1 MYYNFTFT
9 DINQA
14 VPFLLQRLQED
25 GDRILSR
32 AGSTRELTHVGITL
46 TQPWKREL
54 LLPTRR
60 HSIAAQIA
68 ETIWVLSG
76 RDDVRWLERYLP
88 RAKDFSDDGI
98 TWRGAYGPRLRG
110 KRDQLQH
117 IFKMLAENNSDR
129 RAVAAIYDP
138 AIDMEPGR
146 DIPCNDF
153 LNFSIRNSKL
163 DLHVFVRSNDA
174 WWGLSGI
181 NAFEWS
187 ALLEIMAG
195 LLGVDIGS
203 LHFSTTSLHLY
214 EQHWSKADKVIMG
227 ASNSYPTPQ
236 LELDERFDVG
246 EWQYDWGWPKV
257 DGLLEQWL
265 DIEDAIRDGRRD
277 DVRMIEEFPEP
288 MLQSWLRVIHWY
300 WNGHSEVT
308 VPLKGTRLYESM
320 QLSVRPSPQQALP
333 VEVVGT
339 PLSDKINELHVE
351 KDAAYG
357 DSWRKRGEQVG
368 ILANIARK
376 VDRLEIG
383 GETSDENKLDT
394 AIDLTVYLAKYRWWL
409 ADEALL
415 EAPLKLPVDTP
426 HTVAVHELLKAIEES
441 NKSTLNARVADL
453 VPIIVEE
460 FGLLQSK
467 VEKYDDSRVTDV
479 NNLLELS
486 FLLTK
491 AIYEAK

>member
-14 VPFLLQRLQED
+14 APMLLQRLRED
-25 GDRILSR
+25 GNHIESR
-32 AGSTRELTHVGITL
+32 AGSTTELTHVGITL

-68 ETIWVLSG
+68 ETVWVLSG

-88 RAKDFSDDGI
+88 RAKDFSDNGL
-98 TWRGAYGPRLRG
+98 TWRGAYGPRLRRWEG
-110 KRDQLQH
+110 RDQLQH
-117 IFKMLAENNSDR
+117 IFQMLKANPFDR

-138 AIDMEPGR
+138 STDMEPGK

-153 LNFSIRNSKL
+153 LNFSIRDSKL
-163 DLHVFVRSNDA
+163 DLHVFVRSNDV

-195 LLGVDIGS
+195 LLGVEIGS

-214 EQHWSKADKVIMG
+214 EQHWSKADKVIME
-227 ASNSYPTPQ
+227 SSTKPS
-236 LELDERFDVG
+236 LRHELDERFDVG
-246 EWQYDWGWPKV
+246 EYDGGWPRV
-257 DGLLEQWL
+257 DGLLEKWL

-277 DVRMIEEFPEP
+277 DARMIEEFPEP
-288 MLQSWLRVIHWY
+288 MLRSWLRVIHWY

-308 VPLKGTRLYESM
+308 TPLMGTRLHESM
-320 QLSVRPSPQQALP
+320 RLSVQPSPHQTLP
-333 VEVVGT
+333 VQVVGT

-376 VDRLEIG
+376 VDRLAIG
-383 GETSDENKLDT
+383 GATSDESMLDT
-394 AIDLTVYLAKYRWWL
+394 ATDLTVYLAKYRWWL

-415 EAPLKLPVDTP
+415 EAPLELPLDTP
-426 HTVAVHELLKAIEES
+426 HTVAVHELLKAVEES
-441 NKSTLNARVADL
+441 NKSTLNARVADI

-460 FGLLQSK
+460 FDLLQSK
-467 VEKYDDSRVTDV
+467 VEKFDDSRVVDV
-479 NNLLELS
+479 NNLLELA
-486 FLLTK
+486 FLLTR
-491 AIYEAK
+491 AIYEDK